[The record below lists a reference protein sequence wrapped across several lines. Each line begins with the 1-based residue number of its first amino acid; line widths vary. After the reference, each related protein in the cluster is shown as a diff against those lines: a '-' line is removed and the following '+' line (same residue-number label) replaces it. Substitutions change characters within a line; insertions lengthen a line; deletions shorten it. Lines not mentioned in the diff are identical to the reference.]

1 MDEINLKPA
10 KTQDEVVEIDLL
22 ELLEVWRQHILLI
35 LLVTA
40 LGATF
45 GYAYSRFY
53 LTPVYTASS
62 TMYIVS
68 ASSNSMLDL
77 TDLNLGTN
85 LAKDYVELVQSRTML
100 ERVLEA
106 SGDQLT
112 TTQLRNMLS
121 VSNVANTRI
130 IRFQVTSRD
139 PEQAMRLAN
148 ACVDQAVKFLPRIMN
163 LRDNPP
169 SLIDAAIQPTV
180 PSNIHLMQNIAIGA
194 MIGFVLAAGIYT
206 LLYMLNDTFDSADD
220 VETYIGIA
228 PLAMVP
234 ENGQKYKGGEEYY
247 YSYYSDKHLRSASKK
262 LRLPMEGKKEAK
274 PEAKKET
281 KADVKVET
289 KADANAEGKKE
300 QQI

>member
-1 MDEINLKPA
+1 MDDINLKPVKA
-10 KTQDEVVEIDLL
+10 QEEVVEIDLL
-22 ELLEVWRQHILLI
+22 ELLEVWRQHIILI

-45 GYAYSRFY
+45 GYAYTRFY
-53 LTPVYTASS
+53 LTPTYTASS

-77 TDLNLGTN
+77 SDLNLGTN

-100 ERVLEA
+100 EHVIAA

-112 TTQLRNMLS
+112 AGQLRNMMT

-148 ACVDQAVKFLPRIMN
+148 SFVEQAIILLPKMMS
-163 LRDNPP
+163 LKDNPP
-169 SLIDAAIQPTV
+169 TMIDSATLPTA
-180 PSNIHLMQNIAIGA
+180 PSNIHLVKNVAIGA

-220 VETYIGIA
+220 IETYIGIA

-247 YSYYSDKHLRSASKK
+247 YTYYTDKNLKPSKK
-262 LRLPMEGKKEAK
+262 RNRLPAGGKKE
-274 PEAKKET
+274 
-281 KADVKVET
+281 
-289 KADANAEGKKE
+289 
-300 QQI
+300 

>member
-10 KTQDEVVEIDLL
+10 KAQDEVVEIDLL

-77 TDLNLGTN
+77 SDLNLGTN

-100 ERVLEA
+100 ERVIEA

-112 TTQLRNMLS
+112 PGQLRGMLS

-148 ACVDQAVKFLPRIMN
+148 ACVDQAIKFLPRIMN
-163 LRDNPP
+163 LKDNPP
-169 SLIDAAIQPTV
+169 TLIDAATQPSS

-220 VETYIGIA
+220 IETYLGIA

-247 YSYYSDKHLRSASKK
+247 YYYYSDKHRKPEQK
-262 LRLPMEGKKEAK
+262 TLRLPF
-274 PEAKKET
+274 
-281 KADVKVET
+281 
-289 KADANAEGKKE
+289 EGKKE
-300 QQI
+300 QQK